1 MRAISLGDY
10 SEGRDMTD
18 SPSLL
23 TTRTAR
29 GVWEGSLA
37 DGAGS
42 VEMVSSGISTYAVSW
57 AGRTNRA
64 AVQTSPEEL
73 IAAAQATCFN
83 MALAQQ
89 LLGVSG
95 KSAKFLETTV
105 DVTFDAAAGVIA
117 QIVLNVRAVVDGLD
131 DVTFAG
137 IATEAKANCPVA
149 RALTGTEIVLN
160 TNLVEGSPNRS
171 RGEQRAA

>member
-1 MRAISLGDY
+1 V
-10 SEGRDMTD
+10 TD
-18 SPSLL
+18 SSAHL

-29 GVWEGSLA
+29 GVWEGSLS

-57 AGRTNRA
+57 AGRTNRS

-89 LLGVSG
+89 LLSVSG
-95 KSAKFLETTV
+95 KSAKVLDTTV
-105 DVTFDAAAGVIA
+105 DVIFDAAAGVIA
-117 QIVLNVRAVVDGLD
+117 QIVLNVRGVVDGLD
-131 DVTFAG
+131 EAAFADVA
-137 IATEAKANCPVA
+137 AEAKANCPVA

-160 TNLVEGSPNRS
+160 TNLVAPAD
-171 RGEQRAA
+171 AA

>member
-1 MRAISLGDY
+1 
-10 SEGRDMTD
+10 MTE

-89 LLGVSG
+89 LLSVSG

-105 DVTFDAAAGVIA
+105 DVSFDAAAGVIT
-117 QIVLNVRAVVDGLD
+117 QIALNVRAVIDGLD
-131 DVTFAG
+131 DAEFAN
-137 IATEAKANCPVA
+137 IAAEAKANCPVA

-160 TNLVEGSPNRS
+160 TNLVERS
-171 RGEQRAA
+171 AAPSSGMRAA

>member
-1 MRAISLGDY
+1 MN
-10 SEGRDMTD
+10 MTD
-18 SPSLL
+18 SSSLL

-89 LLGVSG
+89 LLSVSG

-105 DVTFDAAAGVIA
+105 DVSFDAAVGVIA
-117 QIVLNVRAVVDGLD
+117 QIALNVRAVIDGID
-131 DVTFAG
+131 DAEFAT
-137 IATEAKANCPVA
+137 IAAEAKANCPVA

-160 TNLVEGSPNRS
+160 TNLVERSATLSP
-171 RGEQRAA
+171 GTRAA